1 MAEPMLRR
9 NGGEEQQFQKW
20 IRSTPWFSEFV
31 KEYGEEPDLNTK
43 DYDYRKAWREGLQPV
58 RDKYDNNRYHWPSS
72 SSDGT
77 MLKSKDHPTAWKEEY
92 MRRTGQNPDA
102 VGAKKPDDAPKA
114 EKWKP
119 FEGYDKFRQ
128 PGFWRGDDPEIKRNP
143 NAPAGRPPRQSLLEQ
158 IPLNLAMER
167 VALEGRYGD
176 TELAHITPEEKITL
190 AMNGGANTINPDT
203 GIAEFYPE
211 ENATM
216 AEDEP
221 AAVLAEKSMPST
233 SMDKSA
239 VEELKAIRDMIR
251 EAKAAGKSEDKKTL
265 KEITKRHKL
274 LLDNLISGKAVKND
288 VKGIP
293 LEAAVKRVAMEGRGG
308 DTMVA
313 HIMPEEAQLLK
324 AMGGSGAIN
333 PKTGLREFDA
343 MGTGSYGN
351 DTGGNDFGGASNN
364 SDSTTTTSNDLSQS
378 QMDSY
383 SDFGNAMDSLGGM
396 GGTNLGGTNSGFSFD
411 GSDWG
416 FGQSW
421 APQEAGMY
429 EGPSKASTTFDR
441 TNNWGLGIGDASAFA
456 GTGTGLFGGLN
467 YAAQV
472 GLDAASAGVRNSLD
486 NMTFGD
492 VAGFL
497 GGMAVSSLVGPVAGG
512 LLGGGLVGAIGGR
525 VAGSYAGSQ
534 ASNAISN
541 AVNTGALTS
550 STNPNASAPATANTA
565 GQYNTNYDT
574 PSATAQGAAP
584 LNYDQRI
591 APLTSAQVNPLAV
604 QPTTTVADDATTSN
618 PFSSGIYIPP
628 IGAPTAG
635 RPLRMNT

>member
-1 MAEPMLRR
+1 MSEASTKEKEKKLLERR
-9 NGGEEQQFQKW
+9 K
-20 IRSTPWFSEFV
+20 
-31 KEYGEEPDLNTK
+31 EEP
-43 DYDYRKAWREGLQPV
+43 
-58 RDKYDNNRYHWPSS
+58 
-72 SSDGT
+72 
-77 MLKSKDHPTAWKEEY
+77 
-92 MRRTGQNPDA
+92 
-102 VGAKKPDDAPKA
+102 A
-114 EKWKP
+114 EKWRP

-143 NAPAGRPPRQSLLEQ
+143 NAPAGKPPRQSLLEQ

-251 EAKAAGKSEDKKTL
+251 EAKASGKSEDKKTL

-293 LEAAVKRVAMEGRGG
+293 LEAAVKRVAQEGKGA
-308 DTMVA
+308 DTMLA
-313 HIMPEEAQLLK
+313 HVNPREAKLLK
-324 AMGGSGAIN
+324 DLGGSGDIN
-333 PKTGLREFDA
+333 PNTGLVQFED
-343 MGTGSYGN
+343 GSATDGGAGN
-351 DTGGNDFGGASNN
+351 TGGEGFGGGGYDGSAGYG
-364 SDSTTTTSNDLSQS
+364 DSGMSGGSSGGNDLSQS

-383 SDFGNAMDSLGGM
+383 SDFGNAMDSLGGT
-396 GGTNLGGTNSGFSFD
+396 GGTNLGGTNSGWGYD
-411 GSDWG
+411 GSGWSNSATPG
-416 FGQSW
+416 FQGEAEIADQRN
-421 APQEAGMY
+421 APTPSYSASMFPGMFQDPMGWLGSKV
-429 EGPSKASTTFDR
+429 EG
-441 TNNWGLGIGDASAFA
+441 FA
-456 GTGTGLFGGLN
+456 NQVSSNPFGAIGGLL
-467 YAAQV
+467 A
-472 GLDAASAGVRNSLD
+472 
-486 NMTFGD
+486 
-492 VAGFL
+492 
-497 GGMAVSSLVGPVAGG
+497 GMAVSSLVGPVAAGV
-512 LLGGGLVGAIGGR
+512 LGGGVAGAIGGK

-534 ASNAISN
+534 VNDLVANNVNSNSI
-541 AVNTGALTS
+541 TT
-550 STNPNASAPATANTA
+550 STNPNASAPSTATTT
-565 GQYNTNYDT
+565 GQYGTNYDT
-574 PSATAQGAAP
+574 PSATAQGSAP

-635 RPLRMNT
+635 RPLKMST